1 MHFVAESR
9 LHSNIKSLFTVYVE
23 KVFLSQTHVM
33 NEITA
38 AILEIL
44 KYTVPSGIVFATAYL
59 MLREFFKVQNRREVP
74 HAQPA
79 TAAAVASPNANTIAT
94 RLQAYERL
102 VLLLE
107 RIEPNQMVPRIHK
120 PGISAAIFAREL
132 QTTIRTEYEHN
143 LTQQIY
149 VSEMA
154 WNKVLESK
162 SAVNQLIDLA
172 TRKVGDNATG
182 VQFSNALFGIL
193 GEAGVSPTLEGIKI
207 LRAEARQLL

>member
-44 KYTVPSGIVFATAYL
+44 KYTVPSGIVFATAYF
-59 MLREFFKVQNRREVP
+59 MLKEFFKEQNRREVP

-79 TAAAVASPNANTIAT
+79 PAAAVASPKANTIAT

-102 VLLLE
+102 ILLLE

-120 PGISAAIFAREL
+120 PGISAANFAREL

-182 VQFSNALFGIL
+182 VQFSNALFAIL